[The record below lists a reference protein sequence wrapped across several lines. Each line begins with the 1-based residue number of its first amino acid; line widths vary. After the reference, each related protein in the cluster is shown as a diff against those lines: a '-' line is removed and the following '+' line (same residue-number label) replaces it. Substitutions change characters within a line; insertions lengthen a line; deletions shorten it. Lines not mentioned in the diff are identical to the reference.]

1 MPSLHSTSYN
11 VITGVKVTKVVTGVL
26 AVVLLLAGKNI
37 CC

>member
-26 AVVLLLAGKNI
+26 VVVLLAGKNI